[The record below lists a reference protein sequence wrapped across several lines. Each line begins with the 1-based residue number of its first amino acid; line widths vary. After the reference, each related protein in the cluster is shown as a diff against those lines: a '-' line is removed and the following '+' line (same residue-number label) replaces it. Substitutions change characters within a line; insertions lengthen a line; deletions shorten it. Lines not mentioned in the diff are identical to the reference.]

1 MHSMNTVNQDTDG
14 LARSTPGLAAK
25 LGRLIHDFTI
35 HFFWEKR
42 WFFIALVVGG
52 GLMLAPAPNGLSPE
66 GMIVLAMSIM
76 ATIMFITEPIPL
88 PAVALLIIL
97 GQIFF

>member
-1 MHSMNTVNQDTDG
+1 
-14 LARSTPGLAAK
+14 
-25 LGRLIHDFTI
+25 
-35 HFFWEKR
+35 
-42 WFFIALVVGG
+42 
-52 GLMLAPAPNGLSPE
+52 MLAPAPNGLSPE

-97 GQIFF
+97 GQDQAVTGMILLLVPV